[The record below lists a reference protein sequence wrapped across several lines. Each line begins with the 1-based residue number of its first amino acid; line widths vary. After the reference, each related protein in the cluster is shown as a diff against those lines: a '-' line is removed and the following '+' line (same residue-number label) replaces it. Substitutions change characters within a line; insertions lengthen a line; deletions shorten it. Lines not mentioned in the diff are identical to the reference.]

1 MAYINVFVSKNAK
14 IYVKNNQLC
23 LENGGDTADFPLED
37 VNCVMIEN
45 LNTTISTYTLS
56 AFAERGILCFICSQ
70 HHIPNG
76 ILLPFCEHYQTL
88 TQYNNQIN
96 LPKPLQ
102 KQLWKKIIENKIKN
116 QDKVLSLAGKSGL
129 LKDLYETVLSG
140 DSSNN
145 EAKASLIY
153 FKELFGDNFARR
165 DEDNEINAFLNYGY
179 SIIRSFVARSIVS
192 HGLMPFL
199 GVFHCNQFNQF
210 NLADDIVEI
219 FRPIVDCFVFNN
231 YKGQK
236 LTSQE
241 KSKLLNLINYSVV
254 IDGQKQALSYAIE
267 IFVQSFQ
274 KSLKEQ
280 KNCLKEVSLSNLE
293 IHSYE

>member
-56 AFAERGILCFICSQ
+56 AFAERGILCFICNQ
-70 HHIPNG
+70 NHIPNG

-116 QDKVLSLAGKSGL
+116 Q
-129 LKDLYETVLSG
+129 
-140 DSSNN
+140 N
-145 EAKASLIY
+145 
-153 FKELFGDNFARR
+153 R
-165 DEDNEINAFLNYGY
+165 
-179 SIIRSFVARSIVS
+179 
-192 HGLMPFL
+192 
-199 GVFHCNQFNQF
+199 GV
-210 NLADDIVEI
+210 
-219 FRPIVDCFVFNN
+219 
-231 YKGQK
+231 K
-236 LTSQE
+236 
-241 KSKLLNLINYSVV
+241 
-254 IDGQKQALSYAIE
+254 
-267 IFVQSFQ
+267 
-274 KSLKEQ
+274 
-280 KNCLKEVSLSNLE
+280 
-293 IHSYE
+293 